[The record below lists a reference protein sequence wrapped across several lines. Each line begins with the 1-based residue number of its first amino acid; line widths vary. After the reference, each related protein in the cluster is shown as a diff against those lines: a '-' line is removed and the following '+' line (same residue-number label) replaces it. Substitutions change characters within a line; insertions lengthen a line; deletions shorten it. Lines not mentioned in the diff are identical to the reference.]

1 MNSSTVKTFKK
12 LFDGKG
18 CRRRSNYDLC
28 SLVLHANPEFI
39 VTFDAY
45 KSKDISIFG
54 MLNLDGDK
62 PKTEEKKEEPKT
74 EKAEE
79 EKGEETSEDKKP
91 EPLMKP
97 DSNRKLKGI
106 MRVGALAKGL
116 LLRGQLNV
124 ELVVICAGLDY
135 LNL

>member
-1 MNSSTVKTFKK
+1 
-12 LFDGKG
+12 
-18 CRRRSNYDLC
+18 
-28 SLVLHANPEFI
+28 
-39 VTFDAY
+39 
-45 KSKDISIFG
+45 

-62 PKTEEKKEEPKT
+62 KPNSEEKKEEPKA

-79 EKGEETSEDKKP
+79 DKGEEETSEDKKP

-116 LLRGQLNV
+116 LLKGQLNV
-124 ELVVICAGLDY
+124 ELVVICAGLDNLY
-135 LNL
+135 LHISAAFEFVTDVVWIFFFQFTQWFKL

>member
-1 MNSSTVKTFKK
+1 
-12 LFDGKG
+12 
-18 CRRRSNYDLC
+18 
-28 SLVLHANPEFI
+28 
-39 VTFDAY
+39 
-45 KSKDISIFG
+45 

-62 PKTEEKKEEPKT
+62 KPNSEEKKEEPKA

-79 EKGEETSEDKKP
+79 DKGEEETSEDKKP

-116 LLRGQLNV
+116 LLKGQLNV
-124 ELVVICAGLDY
+124 ELVVICAGLDNLY
-135 LNL
+135 LQYVYFSCV